1 MKARTMIVDDEPLAR
16 VRMRSLLEKY
26 SEDLEIIDEAGSGA
40 QAISKIN
47 ELTPDVVFLDI
58 QMPDMDAFE
67 VLKNVDEDVMP
78 LIVFTTAY
86 ENFAL
91 RAYEENT
98 VDYLLK
104 PVDPERLEATME
116 KLRKRLPDIEATNQ
130 MPADFSWE
138 KFRSLMAMGDQY
150 LQRIQVKIG
159 DRILLERGRDYP
171 LPQRGEVYDRLYADE
186 PVHHRHSARGSR
198 EEARPAP
205 VCACAPCT
213 SRSHRLHRRNPQ
225 VGHEPP
231 ECGAARQ
238 GPHADSGEP
247 QLREVRT
254 QSLVNYGTESE

>member
-1 MKARTMIVDDEPLAR
+1 MQARTLIIDDEPLAR
-16 VRMRSLLEKY
+16 MRIRSLLEKF
-26 SEDLEIIDEAGSGA
+26 SEDLEIIDEASSGS

-47 ELTPDVVFLDI
+47 ELAPDVVFLDI

-67 VLKNVDEDVMP
+67 VLKNVDEDIMP

-104 PVDPERLEATME
+104 PVDPERLEKKIK

-150 LQRIQVKIG
+150 LQRVQVKIG
-159 DRILLERGRDYP
+159 DRILLVSVDEIIRFHSEEKYTTIYTPTNQYVIDTPLVDLEKKLDPRQFVRVHRAHLVAIDYIAEIRKTDSSRLNVILRDKDHTQI
-171 LPQRGEVYDRLYADE
+171 LV
-186 PVHHRHSARGSR
+186 SR
-198 EEARPAP
+198 NF
-205 VCACAPCT
+205 VKT
-213 SRSHRLHRRNPQ
+213 VRN
-225 VGHEPP
+225 
-231 ECGAARQ
+231 
-238 GPHADSGEP
+238 
-247 QLREVRT
+247 L
-254 QSLVNYGTESE
+254 

>member
-1 MKARTMIVDDEPLAR
+1 MQARTLIVDDEPLAR
-16 VRMRSLLEKY
+16 MRMRSLLEKY

-104 PVDPERLEATME
+104 PVDPERLDATME
-116 KLRKRLPDIEATNQ
+116 KLRKRLPDIEATNP

-159 DRILLERGRDYP
+159 DRIMI
-171 LPQRGEVYDRLYADE
+171 VNVDE
-186 PVHHRHSARGSR
+186 IIRFHS
-198 EEARPAP
+198 EEK
-205 VCACAPCT
+205 
-213 SRSHRLHRRNPQ
+213 
-225 VGHEPP
+225 
-231 ECGAARQ
+231 
-238 GPHADSGEP
+238 
-247 QLREVRT
+247 
-254 QSLVNYGTESE
+254 

>member
-1 MKARTMIVDDEPLAR
+1 MRI
-16 VRMRSLLEKY
+16 RSLLEKF
-26 SEDLEIIDEAGSGA
+26 SEDLEIIDEASSGS

-47 ELTPDVVFLDI
+47 ELAPDVVFLDI

-67 VLKNVDEDVMP
+67 VLKNVDEDIMP

-104 PVDPERLEATME
+104 PVDPERLESTME

-150 LQRIQVKIG
+150 LQRVQVKIG
-159 DRILLERGRDYP
+159 DRILLVSVDEIIRFHSEEKYTTIYTPTNQYVIDTPLVDLEKKLDPRQFVRVHRAHLVAIDYIAEIRKTDSSRLNVILRDKDHTQI
-171 LPQRGEVYDRLYADE
+171 LV
-186 PVHHRHSARGSR
+186 SR
-198 EEARPAP
+198 NF
-205 VCACAPCT
+205 VKT
-213 SRSHRLHRRNPQ
+213 VRN
-225 VGHEPP
+225 
-231 ECGAARQ
+231 
-238 GPHADSGEP
+238 
-247 QLREVRT
+247 L
-254 QSLVNYGTESE
+254 

>member
-1 MKARTMIVDDEPLAR
+1 MKARTLIVDDEPLAR

-138 KFRSLMAMGDQY
+138 KFRSLMAMCDQY

-159 DRILLERGRDYP
+159 DRILLVNVDEIIRFHSEEKYTTVYTPTNQYIIDTPLVDLEKKLDPRQFVRVHRAHLVAIDYIAEIRKSDMSRLNVVLRDK
-171 LPQRGEVYDRLYADE
+171 D
-186 PVHHRHSARGSR
+186 
-198 EEARPAP
+198 
-205 VCACAPCT
+205 
-213 SRSHRLHRRNPQ
+213 
-225 VGHEPP
+225 
-231 ECGAARQ
+231 
-238 GPHADSGEP
+238 
-247 QLREVRT
+247 RT
-254 QSLVNYGTESE
+254 QILVSRNFVKSVRNL

>member
-26 SEDLEIIDEAGSGA
+26 SEDLEIIDEAGSGT

-138 KFRSLMAMGDQY
+138 KFRSLMAMVDQY

-159 DRILLERGRDYP
+159 DRILLVNVDEIIRFHSEEKYTTVYTPTNQYIIDTPLVDLEKKLDPRQFVRVHRAHLVAIDYIAEIRKSDMSRLNVVLRDK
-171 LPQRGEVYDRLYADE
+171 D
-186 PVHHRHSARGSR
+186 
-198 EEARPAP
+198 
-205 VCACAPCT
+205 
-213 SRSHRLHRRNPQ
+213 
-225 VGHEPP
+225 
-231 ECGAARQ
+231 
-238 GPHADSGEP
+238 
-247 QLREVRT
+247 RT
-254 QSLVNYGTESE
+254 QILVSRNFVKSVRNL

>member
-1 MKARTMIVDDEPLAR
+1 MKARTLIVDDEPLAR

-159 DRILLERGRDYP
+159 DRILLVNVDEIIRFHSEEKYTTVYTPTNQYIIDTP
-171 LPQRGEVYDRLYADE
+171 LVDLEKKLDPRQFVRV
-186 PVHHRHSARGSR
+186 HSAHLVAIDYIAEIRKSDMSR
-198 EEARPAP
+198 LNVVLRDKEHTQIL
-205 VCACAPCT
+205 V
-213 SRSHRLHRRNPQ
+213 SRNFVKTVRN
-225 VGHEPP
+225 
-231 ECGAARQ
+231 
-238 GPHADSGEP
+238 
-247 QLREVRT
+247 L
-254 QSLVNYGTESE
+254 

>member
-40 QAISKIN
+40 HAISKIN

-130 MPADFSWE
+130 MPAEFSWE

-159 DRILLERGRDYP
+159 DRILLVNVDEIIRFHSEEKYTTVYTPTNQYIIDTPLVDLEKKLDPRQFVRVHRAHLVAIDYIAEIRKSDMSRLNVVLRDK
-171 LPQRGEVYDRLYADE
+171 D
-186 PVHHRHSARGSR
+186 
-198 EEARPAP
+198 
-205 VCACAPCT
+205 
-213 SRSHRLHRRNPQ
+213 
-225 VGHEPP
+225 
-231 ECGAARQ
+231 
-238 GPHADSGEP
+238 
-247 QLREVRT
+247 RT
-254 QSLVNYGTESE
+254 QILVSRNFVKSVRNL